1 MVQAKPTVFHP
12 ARKRGFFLSVKN
24 NIAPSHHAQW
34 NQAAPYLGKICGLG
48 GTHEDAR
55 NNAEDE
61 SAKITEIVATEILE
75 AFYAGLFLSGYAP
88 EKYR

>member
-1 MVQAKPTVFHP
+1 LSILQGNSCSIDQKSGGIWTVQMDLQQIYPKYD
-12 ARKRGFFLSVKN
+12 RL
-24 NIAPSHHAQW
+24 
-34 NQAAPYLGKICGLG
+34 LG

-55 NNAEDE
+55 NNAED
-61 SAKITEIVATEILE
+61 APTKITVIVATEVLE